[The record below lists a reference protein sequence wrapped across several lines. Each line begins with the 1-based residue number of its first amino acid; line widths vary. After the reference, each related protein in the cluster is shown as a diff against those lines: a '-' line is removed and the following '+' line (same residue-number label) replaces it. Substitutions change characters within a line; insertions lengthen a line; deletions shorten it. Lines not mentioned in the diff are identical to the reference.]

1 MSKQTWSAARLA
13 GWAMALT
20 PADLSADVQ
29 SRVED
34 CILDAIGCAIAGLDA
49 PGTLASAT
57 VAANQYR
64 DGKAPVWFRDT
75 SLNAIGAAFSNAG
88 ATSILDID
96 DGHRKAMGHPGAAV
110 IPTALGLAAETGA
123 SGPEI
128 IAAIAAG
135 YEVAVR
141 IGAAELRK
149 PYHTGNWSSF
159 GAAIT
164 AARLCGL
171 SAEQATHAL
180 AVTAYYGPRL
190 TDLTQSNDMG
200 AHVKESIPW
209 SVVTG
214 MSACDLA
221 AQGFT
226 GCRDALDLE
235 GRFDPAVITKDLGQ
249 DLQILGTYFK
259 KYSICRWIHTAVQAL
274 TEIMQVNGL
283 AAADIKQITVE
294 TFEQAA
300 ALNNSTDPDTME
312 GAQYSV
318 PYSLG
323 VAAALGDVALS
334 PMRPS
339 SLHHALSIDIAKR
352 VVIKH
357 TVEMDGY
364 LPRRVPV
371 RLKVDVGSA
380 VFDAFVVDAWG
391 DAGSE
396 TTRDDLRGKFLHL
409 AEARMS
415 TAEARKII
423 AAVDGI
429 ADGGAGELLGLLSVP
444 LAPAGQRAA

>member
-1 MSKQTWSAARLA
+1 MSKQTWSADRLA
-13 GWAMALT
+13 DWAMALS
-20 PADLSADVQ
+20 PVDISADVQ
-29 SRVED
+29 ARIED
-34 CILDAIGCAIAGLDA
+34 CILDAVGCAIAGLDA
-49 PGTLASAT
+49 PGTVAT
-57 VAANQYR
+57 AAVAANHYR
-64 DGKAPVWFRDT
+64 DGKAPVWFRGT

-110 IPTALGLAAETGA
+110 IPTALSLAAETGA
-123 SGPEI
+123 GGPELF
-128 IAAIAAG
+128 AAIAVG
-135 YEVAVR
+135 YDVAVR

-164 AARLCGL
+164 AARLRGL
-171 SAEQATHAL
+171 TAEQATQAL

-249 DLQILGTYFK
+249 EFLILGTYFK

-274 TEIMQVNGL
+274 TEIMQSNGL
-283 AAADIKQITVE
+283 GPTDIKQITVE
-294 TFEQAA
+294 TFQQAA

-323 VAAALGDVALS
+323 VAAALGDEALS

-339 SLHHALSIDIAKR
+339 SLHHGPSIDIAKR
-352 VVIKH
+352 VVIRH
-357 TVEMDGY
+357 TAEMDSY
-364 LPRRVPV
+364 LPRRVPA
-371 RLKVDVGSA
+371 RLKVDVGTA
-380 VFDAFVVDAWG
+380 VFESFVVDAWG
-391 DAGSE
+391 DAGSG
-396 TTRDDLRGKFLHL
+396 TTRDDLRGKFLQL
-409 AEARMS
+409 AESRMPS
-415 TAEARKII
+415 AEARKII
-423 AAVDGI
+423 TAVDDI
-429 ADGGAGELLGLLSVP
+429 ASGNAKELLGLLSVP
-444 LAPAGQRAA
+444 LAPADQQAA